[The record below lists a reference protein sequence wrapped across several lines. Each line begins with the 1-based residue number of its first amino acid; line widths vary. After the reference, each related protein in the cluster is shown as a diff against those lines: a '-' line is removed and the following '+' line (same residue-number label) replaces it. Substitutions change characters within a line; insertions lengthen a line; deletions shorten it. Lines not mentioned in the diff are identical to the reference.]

1 MPSIVSPEFRSAFEG
16 DAAIT
21 KYGDNALLMFAL
33 DLYLRPEDLEE
44 FASDSLTD
52 GPGDKKIDVCYVNTN
67 DGRAIIAQ
75 GYMSKNWN
83 REAGPSNKAADLHT
97 AISWL
102 LNTDISKVPNNL
114 KDKAQELRQAVIR
127 GEVSRL
133 EIIFVSNCP
142 SSQNVKQELKSV
154 EDATKSMLVAMNATE
169 VMVSSH
175 EFGLAEIN
183 DLYVTRDRTIL
194 VDDRI
199 EIPCEGLFEEKG
211 GDDWDAVATTVTGT
225 WIRDL
230 YKQHGDK
237 LFSANFRDW
246 LGLTMREGNINKGI
260 KETATNEP
268 NNFWVFNNG
277 ITALTNKIQIED
289 GVLCIHGLSIING
302 AQTTGSVGDAE
313 AGNLDN
319 VKVMFRAVSC
329 TSPDLIDKIVR
340 YNNTQNI
347 IRSSDL
353 RSNDNIQKRL
363 REEFARYGIAYIHR
377 RSKYKKPVHGVTFSE
392 ITPWLCAFQGD
403 PQLASRN
410 ANDIFLKDED
420 YNKVFPR
427 EIAVEHVYLVVTL
440 ASAIDKIKYD
450 LKSKVSASSATELEI
465 SEYEAL
471 KWSAS
476 KHFVLFV
483 VGKVAEQLMKKRL
496 SNIVNWQCDP
506 SVVKT
511 DWAEMVAVWTTVL
524 HAVLPLLA
532 NAVATTKQSG
542 YDVSR
547 SSQLSKSV
555 CDTLSALL
563 ASLEVPLGGQ
573 FSQLRTVT
581 SF

>member
-1 MPSIVSPEFRSAFEG
+1 M
-16 DAAIT
+16 T
-21 KYGDNALLMFAL
+21 QN
-33 DLYLRPEDLEE
+33 
-44 FASDSLTD
+44 
-52 GPGDKKIDVCYVNTN
+52 KKC
-67 DGRAIIAQ
+67 
-75 GYMSKNWN
+75 
-83 REAGPSNKAADLHT
+83 
-97 AISWL
+97 
-102 LNTDISKVPNNL
+102 
-114 KDKAQELRQAVIR
+114 
-127 GEVSRL
+127 
-133 EIIFVSNCP
+133 
-142 SSQNVKQELKSV
+142 
-154 EDATKSMLVAMNATE
+154 
-169 VMVSSH
+169 
-175 EFGLAEIN
+175 
-183 DLYVTRDRTIL
+183 
-194 VDDRI
+194 
-199 EIPCEGLFEEKG
+199 
-211 GDDWDAVATTVTGT
+211 TV
-225 WIRDL
+225 
-230 YKQHGDK
+230 
-237 LFSANFRDW
+237 
-246 LGLTMREGNINKGI
+246 
-260 KETATNEP
+260 
-268 NNFWVFNNG
+268 VNNG